1 MVTRSGTANNG
12 VISGVVVGCALVVG
26 VIAVLRLDT
35 TGDSGSGLGPEYL
48 YDINELAKVDPVL
61 IIYEESAGPIDTGF
75 EVARAIAVDSE
86 GSIYVAG
93 DKAVRMFQEDCAYLD
108 QIELAAEP
116 RSLAV
121 SGDETIYVGFK
132 DHVELYDRDKN
143 RLAVWD
149 SLGDKAVVSSI
160 AAAEDDV
167 FVADA
172 GNRVVVRYDRAGKV
186 VNHIAAKDS
195 ARNVPGLVIPSPY
208 CDVAV
213 SKDGL
218 LRVVNP
224 GRHRIEAYTFDGDL
238 EFWWGEHS
246 TGIRGFCGCCNP
258 VSFAVLANGHFV
270 TCEKGLVRVK
280 QYDSDGGFVGVVASP
295 AQLVSQVEF
304 RICNTPE
311 ECLSPG
317 FDVAVDAGGRVLVLD
332 TIKGVVRI
340 FSRKG
345 SSR

>member
-1 MVTRSGTANNG
+1 MVMRSGTANNR
-12 VISGVVVGCALVVG
+12 VIAGVVVGCALVVA
-26 VIAVLRLDT
+26 VIAVVRLDT

-48 YDINELAKVDPVL
+48 YDINELAKVDPGL
-61 IIYEESAGPIDTGF
+61 IIYEESAGPLNTGF
-75 EVARAIAVDSE
+75 EAARAIAVDSE
-86 GSIYVAG
+86 GSIHVAG
-93 DKAVRMFQEDCAYLD
+93 DKAVRIFKADGAYLD
-108 QIELAAEP
+108 LVELAAEP

-121 SGDETIYVGFK
+121 SGDRTIYVGFK
-132 DHVELYDRDKN
+132 DHVELYDRDKHQ
-143 RLAVWD
+143 LAVWD
-149 SLGDKAVVSSI
+149 SLGHKAVISSI
-160 AAAEDDV
+160 AVAGDDV

-172 GNRVVVRYDRAGKV
+172 GNRMVIRYDRAGKV
-186 VNHIAAKDS
+186 VNHIAKRDP

-258 VSFAVLANGHFV
+258 VNFAVLGNGHFV

-304 RICNTPE
+304 RICNTPQ
-311 ECLSPG
+311 ECQSPG
-317 FDVAVDAGGRVLVLD
+317 FDVAVDARGRVLVLD
-332 TIKGVVRI
+332 TVKGVVRI

-345 SSR
+345 SGQ

>member
-1 MVTRSGTANNG
+1 MVARSGTANNG
-12 VISGVVVGCALVVG
+12 VIAGVVVGCALVVG
-26 VIAVLRLDT
+26 VIAVVRLDT

-61 IIYEESAGPIDTGF
+61 IIYEEPAGPIDTGF
-75 EVARAIAVDSE
+75 EVARAIAVDCD
-86 GSIYVAG
+86 GSIYLAG
-93 DKAVRMFQEDCAYLD
+93 DKAVRMFKEDRTYLD

-121 SGDETIYVGFK
+121 SGDKTIYVGFK

-186 VNHIAAKDS
+186 VKHIAAKDL

-258 VSFAVLANGHFV
+258 VNFAVLPNGHFV

-311 ECLSPG
+311 ECQSPG